1 MDDLLTLLGG
11 GGPFIPH
18 GHCYLWKPELVYLHL
33 VSDALIAAAYY
44 SIPITLLY
52 FIRKRKDLPF
62 HKIFLLFA
70 AFIVS
75 CGTTHLA
82 AIWTLWY
89 PTYWLSGA
97 IKAFTALISV
107 FTALELIP
115 LVPLALALPSPAQL
129 ETVNQ
134 NLQAQIK
141 ERLQVEE
148 VLRQSQ
154 NLLEQRVEERTKEL
168 AQANQQLQQEVQER
182 QRTEEALRRS
192 ETVLNA
198 FLASSPV
205 GMAFLDQDLR
215 YVHINEA
222 LAVSNGLPLEVH
234 QGRTPA
240 EVLPQWAD
248 QLMPVLQQ
256 VLETREPLLNQ
267 EISGETNPAGVYRC
281 VLVSYFPVCLTDG
294 EVLGVGVTC
303 MDITSLKR
311 TEAALRASELIATA
325 RAEELEIIMETVPA
339 AVWVAYDARC
349 EHMTANRTAYELMRM
364 PPGTMD
370 GTSYSTRNF
379 QLPFQMHQNGQLI
392 PYEKLPMQRAGL
404 TGEAVEEEFELVFG
418 EGDVRSLYGKA
429 VPLWDEKGEVRGV
442 IGAFLD
448 VTERNRTEAA
458 LRQSEE
464 RLKRANERFQLAAR
478 AVSALIYDWNV
489 PENRVERTDGLV
501 HVTGYTPEE
510 VGDSAAWWSD
520 RIHPEDLQRML
531 ESSRELFQHD
541 YYSQEYRVL
550 NRNNEYVHVLDQ
562 GLVAERDAAGN
573 PIRIVGSTINISD
586 RKAAEA
592 LIQASEAKLRS
603 FVEADVIGVL
613 FADIHGHIHEAN
625 DEFLRIIGYSQTDLR
640 AGKLHWPDL
649 TPPEYLSLDYER
661 IAEAQEKGACTPYEK
676 EYIRRDGSRIS
687 VLVGFSLIEP
697 VREEAVAFIIDL
709 TEQKQAE
716 AERDR
721 LLALEKKARTE
732 AERANRIKDE
742 FLAVLSHELRSP
754 LNPILGWAT
763 LLKRR
768 QVDAVTLERALDT
781 IERNIKLQLQLIDD
795 LLDVSRI
802 LRGKLSINMEAVDL
816 RTAMLGALETVRLS
830 AEAKSIQIHTR
841 FAESVDPVRGDT
853 ARLQQI
859 VWNLLSNSVK
869 FTPAGGQIEMSLDQ
883 VDDQV
888 QIQVKDTGKGIS
900 PDFLPHVFEYF
911 RQEDGSTTRQFGG
924 LGLGLAIVRYLTE
937 MHGGTVMV
945 ESPGEGLGSTF
956 TVHIPRMIVP
966 QGADS
971 QASPA
976 LSDLLTPLALKD
988 IRILVA
994 EDEADTRD
1002 FITFMLEQTGADV
1015 TAVPSAKAALAFLE
1029 QTIPDI
1035 LISDIG
1041 MPDMDGYMLIRAV
1054 RSRSPERGGYLPAIA
1069 LTAYAGEQDH
1079 QRAYEAGFHLH
1090 VAKPVDSDRLIELIL
1105 SLVKKSA

>member
-11 GGPFIPH
+11 SGPFIPH

-52 FIRKRKDLPF
+52 FARKRKDLPF
-62 HKIFLLFA
+62 LKIFLLFA

-97 IKAFTALISV
+97 LKALTALVSV

-129 ETVNQ
+129 EAVNLD
-134 NLQAQIK
+134 LQKQIK
-141 ERLQVEE
+141 ERLQIEE

-154 NLLEQRVEERTKEL
+154 NLLEQRVDSRTKEL
-168 AQANQQLQQEVQER
+168 AQANQQLQQEIQER
-182 QRTEEALRRS
+182 QRTEDALRRS

-198 FLASSPV
+198 FLACSPV

-222 LAVSNGLPLEVH
+222 LAATNGLPLAAHE
-234 QGRTPA
+234 GRTL
-240 EVLPQWAD
+240 EEILPQWAD
-248 QLMPVLQQ
+248 QLTPIFQQ
-256 VLETREPLLNQ
+256 ILETRKPLLNQ
-267 EISGETNPAGVYRC
+267 EISGETYPSGVYRC
-281 VLVSYFPVCLTDG
+281 VLASYFPVCLADG
-294 EVLGVGVTC
+294 ETLGVGVTC

-339 AVWVAYDARC
+339 AVWVAYDADC
-349 EHMTANRTAYELMRM
+349 NQMTANRTAYELMRM
-364 PPGTMD
+364 SPGTMPRL
-370 GTSYSTRNF
+370 SYLARDSEF
-379 QLPFQMHQNGQLI
+379 PFQTCRQGQPI
-392 PYEKLPMQRAGL
+392 SYENLPMQQAGK
-404 TGEAVEEEFELVFG
+404 TGQPIEEEFDLVFG
-418 EGDVRSLYGKA
+418 PGDVRSLYGKA
-429 VPLWDEKGEVRGV
+429 VPLRDENGNVRGV

-448 VTERNRTEAA
+448 VTERKQVEAA

-478 AVSALIYDWNV
+478 AVSALIYDWDV
-489 PENRVERTDGLV
+489 SQNRVERTEGLFQ
-501 HVTGYTPEE
+501 VTGHTPEE
-510 VGDSAAWWSD
+510 AGESVTWWRD
-520 RIHPEDLQRML
+520 RIHPEDLQQML
-531 ESSRELFQHD
+531 ASGNTLFQKD
-541 YYSQEYRVL
+541 YYSSEYRVL
-550 NRNNEYVHVLDQ
+550 NRNNEYVYVLDQ
-562 GLVAERDAAGN
+562 GLIAQRDEVGN
-573 PIRIVGSTINISD
+573 PLRIVGSTINISD

-592 LIQASEAKLRS
+592 LIQANEAKLRS
-603 FVEADVIGVL
+603 FADANVIGIL
-613 FADIHGHIHEAN
+613 FADIYGNIHDAN
-625 DEFLRIIGYSQTDLR
+625 DEFLHIIGYSRSDLQS
-640 AGKLHWPDL
+640 GSLCWSEI
-649 TPPEYLSLDYER
+649 TPPEYLPLDQER

-676 EYIRRDGSRIS
+676 EYIRQDGSRIS
-687 VLVGFSLIEP
+687 VLIGFSLIEP
-697 VREEAVAFIIDL
+697 LREESVAFIIDL
-709 TEQKQAE
+709 TEQKRAE

-721 LLALEKKARTE
+721 LLELEKTARAE
-732 AERANRIKDE
+732 AERANHIKDE

-768 QVDAVTLERALDT
+768 KVDDITLDKALDT

-802 LRGKLSINMEAVDL
+802 LRGKLNLTLEAVDL
-816 RTAMLGALETVRLS
+816 KTVMLAALDTVRLS
-830 AEAKSIQIHTR
+830 AEAKSIQIQTH
-841 FAESVDPVRGDT
+841 FAEPVDPVRGDM

-859 VWNLLSNSVK
+859 VWNLLSNAVK
-869 FTPAGGQIEMSLDQ
+869 FTPAGGQIEMSLEQ
-883 VDDQV
+883 VNDQV
-888 QIQVKDTGKGIS
+888 QIQVKDTGKGIR
-900 PDFLPHVFEYF
+900 PDFLPYVFEYF

-937 MHGGTVMV
+937 MHGGTVAV

-956 TVHIPRMIVP
+956 TFQVPRMVMP
-966 QGADS
+966 RKLA
-971 QASPA
+971 APN
-976 LSDLLTPLALKD
+976 LSGLSTLLTPLVLKD
-988 IRILVA
+988 IHILVA

-1002 FITFMLEQTGADV
+1002 FITFMLEQTGAKV
-1015 TAVPSAKAALAFLE
+1015 TAMSSAGAALAFLE
-1029 QTIPDI
+1029 QTLPDI

-1041 MPDMDGYMLIRAV
+1041 MPGMDGYMLIQAV
-1054 RSRSPERGGYLPAIA
+1054 RSRSPEQGGNLPAIA
-1069 LTAYAGEQDH
+1069 LTAYAGELDH
-1079 QRAYEAGFHLH
+1079 QRAHAAGFQLH
-1090 VAKPVDSDRLIELIL
+1090 VSKPVDSERLVELIL
-1105 SLVKKSA
+1105 SLVKQAD

>member
-1 MDDLLTLLGG
+1 MNDLLTLLGG
-11 GGPFIPH
+11 SGPFIPH

-52 FIRKRKDLPF
+52 FTRRRKDLPF
-62 HKIFLLFA
+62 LKIFLLFA

-89 PTYWLSGA
+89 PTYWASGFL
-97 IKAFTALISV
+97 KAFTALISV

-154 NLLEQRVEERTKEL
+154 NLLEQRVESRTQAL

-205 GMAFLDQDLR
+205 GMAFLDQDLH

-222 LAVSNGLPLEVH
+222 LAASNGLPLEEH
-234 QGRTPA
+234 LGRTPA
-240 EVLPQWAD
+240 EVLPRWAD
-248 QLMPVLQQ
+248 QLTPVLQQ
-256 VLETREPLLNQ
+256 ILETQEPLLNQ
-267 EISGETNPAGVYRC
+267 EISGETNPSGAYRC
-281 VLVSYFPVCLTDG
+281 VLASYFPVCLADG
-294 EVLGVGVTC
+294 EVLGVGATC

-311 TEAALRASELIATA
+311 TEAALRASEVIATA
-325 RAEELEIIMETVPA
+325 RAEELGIIMETVPA
-339 AVWVAYDARC
+339 AVWVAYDAQC
-349 EHMTANRTAYELMRM
+349 KHMTANRTAYELMRLT
-364 PPGTMD
+364 PGSMD
-370 GTSYSTRNF
+370 RTSDSARNF
-379 QLPFQMHQNGQLI
+379 QFPFEIYRNGKLI
-392 PYEKLPMQRAGL
+392 PFENLPMQRAGQS
-404 TGEAVEEEFELVFG
+404 GQPIEEEFDLVFG

-429 VPLWDEKGEVRGV
+429 VPLWDDKGEVRGV

-448 VTERNRTEAA
+448 VTERKQTEAA
-458 LRQSEE
+458 LRRSEE

-478 AVSALIYDWNV
+478 AVNALIYDWNI
-489 PENRVERTDGLV
+489 PQNRVDRTEGV
-501 HVTGYTPEE
+501 THVLGYTPEE
-510 VGDSAAWWSD
+510 IDDTADWWSD
-520 RIHPEDLQRML
+520 LIHPEDLQQML
-531 ESSRELFQHD
+531 SSGEDLFQND
-541 YYSQEYRVL
+541 YYSREYRVL
-550 NRNNEYVHVLDQ
+550 NRDNEYVYVLDQ
-562 GLVAERDAAGN
+562 GLIAKRDEAGN
-573 PIRIVGSTINISD
+573 PTRIVGSTVNISD

-592 LIQASEAKLRS
+592 QVQASEAKLRS
-603 FVEADVIGVL
+603 FVEANVIGIL
-613 FADIHGHIHEAN
+613 FGDIYGNIHDAN
-625 DEFLRIIGYSQTDLR
+625 DEFLHIVGYSRSSLE
-640 AGKLHWPDL
+640 AGELCWPEI
-649 TPPEYLSLDYER
+649 TPPEYLPLDQER
-661 IAEAQEKGACTPYEK
+661 IVEAQEKGACTPYEK
-676 EYIRRDGSRIS
+676 EYIRQDGSRVP

-697 VREEAVAFIIDL
+697 LREEAVAFIIDL
-709 TEQKQAE
+709 TEQKRAE

-721 LLALEKKARTE
+721 LLALEKAARAE

-768 QVDAVTLERALDT
+768 QVDAVTLDRALDT

-802 LRGKLSINMEAVDL
+802 LRGKLNLKLETVDL
-816 RTAMLGALETVRLS
+816 QTVMLGAMETVRLS
-830 AEAKSIQIHTR
+830 AEAKFIQIKTR
-841 FAESVDPVRGDT
+841 FADSVDPVRGDT

-869 FTPAGGQIEMSLDQ
+869 FTPAGGQIEMSLEQ

-900 PDFLPHVFEYF
+900 RDFLPHVFEYF

-956 TVHIPRMIVP
+956 TVRIPRMIMP
-966 QGADS
+966 RRIGAADS
-971 QASPA
+971 PASTA
-976 LSDLLTPLALKD
+976 RLTPLALKD
-988 IRILVA
+988 IHILVA
-994 EDEADTRD
+994 EDEADTRE
-1002 FITFMLEQTGADV
+1002 FITFMLEQTGATV
-1015 TAVPSAKAALAFLE
+1015 TAVPSAKAALATLE
-1029 QTIPDI
+1029 QTLPDV

-1041 MPDMDGYMLIRAV
+1041 MPEMDGYMLIRAV
-1054 RSRSPERGGYLPAIA
+1054 RSRSPERGGRLPAIA
-1069 LTAYAGEQDH
+1069 LTAYAGEHDH
-1079 QRAYEAGFHLH
+1079 QRAHEAGFHLH
-1090 VAKPVDSDRLIELIL
+1090 VAKPVDSDRLVELIL
-1105 SLVKKSA
+1105 SLLKQSA